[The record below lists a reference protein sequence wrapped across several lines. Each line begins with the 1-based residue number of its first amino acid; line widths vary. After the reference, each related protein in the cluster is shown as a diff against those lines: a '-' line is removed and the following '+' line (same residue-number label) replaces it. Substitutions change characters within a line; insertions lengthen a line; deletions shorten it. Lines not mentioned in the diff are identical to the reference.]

1 MQPGSQCST
10 YEPIPGE
17 ITMSFGKILI
27 VEDEEHIQELLRFNL
42 QNNGYDVLVASD
54 GLQGLTMAK
63 EEQPDL
69 MLLDLMLPKMDGLDV
84 CRAVKSDAQM
94 AAIPII
100 MLTAKGSE
108 TDKVLGLE
116 LGADDYLTKPFSVRE
131 LMARIKVVLRRG
143 IKESEP
149 VEQSKIISIDNLVI
163 DIEKHVVHRDGIEFQ
178 LTLKE
183 FELLKELILNRG
195 KVLTRNYLLDTI
207 WGYDYYG
214 ETRTVD
220 VHVRHLRKKIESE
233 EHQYIETVR
242 GIGYKIR

>member
-1 MQPGSQCST
+1 
-10 YEPIPGE
+10 
-17 ITMSFGKILI
+17 MSFGKILI

-42 QNNGYDVLVASD
+42 QNNGYDVLLASD
-54 GLQGLTMAK
+54 GLQGLTMAR
-63 EEQPDL
+63 EHQPDL

-84 CRAVKSDAQM
+84 CRAVKSDPKTM
-94 AAIPII
+94 GLPII

-116 LGADDYLTKPFSVRE
+116 LGADDYLTKPFSIRE

-143 IKESEP
+143 AKESEP
-149 VEQSKIISIDNLVI
+149 AEDLKQIAVDTLIIDV
-163 DIEKHVVHRDGIEFQ
+163 EKHLVHRDGVEFQ

-183 FELLKELILNRG
+183 FELLKELVSNRG

>member
-1 MQPGSQCST
+1 MG
-10 YEPIPGE
+10 
-17 ITMSFGKILI
+17 FGKILI
-27 VEDEEHIQELLRFNL
+27 IEDDEHIQELLRFNL
-42 QNNGYDVLVASD
+42 QTNGYDVIMASD
-54 GLQGLTMAK
+54 GLQGLEMAK
-63 EEQPDL
+63 ENLPD
-69 MLLDLMLPKMDGLDV
+69 MILLDLMLPKMDGLDV

-94 AAIPII
+94 MTIPII

-116 LGADDYLTKPFSVRE
+116 LGADDYLTKPFSIRE
-131 LMARIKVVLRRG
+131 LMARIKAVLRRG
-143 IKESEP
+143 SKESEP
-149 VEQSKIISIDNLVI
+149 AEPSKMVTIDNLII

-183 FELLKELILNRG
+183 FELLRELVSNRG

-233 EHQYIETVR
+233 QHQYIETVR

>member
-1 MQPGSQCST
+1 
-10 YEPIPGE
+10 
-17 ITMSFGKILI
+17 MSFGKILI

-42 QNNGYDVLVASD
+42 QNNGYDVLLASD
-54 GLQGLTMAK
+54 GLQGLTMAR
-63 EEQPDL
+63 EHQPDL

-84 CRAVKSDAQM
+84 CRAVKSDPKTM
-94 AAIPII
+94 GLPII

-116 LGADDYLTKPFSVRE
+116 LGADDYLTKPFSIRE

-143 IKESEP
+143 VKESEP
-149 VEQSKIISIDNLVI
+149 AEDLKQIAVDSLII
-163 DIEKHVVHRDGIEFQ
+163 DIEKHLVHRDGVEFQ

-183 FELLKELILNRG
+183 FELLKELVSNRG

>member
-1 MQPGSQCST
+1 MAFAT
-10 YEPIPGE
+10 
-17 ITMSFGKILI
+17 ILI
-27 VEDEEHIQELLRFNL
+27 VEDDESIRELLRFNL
-42 QNNGYDVLVASD
+42 QSNGYDVLCASD
-54 GLQGLTMAK
+54 GLEGVALAR
-63 EEQPDL
+63 ENVPDL
-69 MLLDLMLPKMDGLDV
+69 ILLDLMLPKMDGLDV
-84 CRAVKSDAQM
+84 CRAIKSDSG
-94 AAIPII
+94 ISGVPII

-116 LGADDYLTKPFSVRE
+116 LGADDYLTKPFSIRE
-131 LMARIKVVLRRG
+131 LMARIKVVLRRST
-143 IKESEP
+143 KETESTEP
-149 VEQSKIISIDNLVI
+149 GKLISIDSLII
-163 DIEKHVVHRDGIEFQ
+163 DVEKHVVHRDGEEFQ

-183 FELLKELILNRG
+183 FELLKELVANRG

-220 VHVRHLRKKIESE
+220 VHVRHLRKKIETG

>member
-1 MQPGSQCST
+1 
-10 YEPIPGE
+10 
-17 ITMSFGKILI
+17 MSFGKILI

>member
-1 MQPGSQCST
+1 MN
-10 YEPIPGE
+10 
-17 ITMSFGKILI
+17 FGRILI

-42 QNNGYDVLVASD
+42 QNNGYEVMTASD
-54 GLQGLTMAK
+54 GVEGLAK
-63 EEQPDL
+63 VREQQPDL
-69 MLLDLMLPKMDGLDV
+69 ILLDLMLPKMDGLDV
-84 CRAVKSDAQM
+84 CRAVKSDPRTM
-94 AAIPII
+94 GIPII
-100 MLTAKGSE
+100 MLTAKGTE

-116 LGADDYLTKPFSVRE
+116 LGADDYLTKPFSIRE

-143 IKESEP
+143 TKEAEP
-149 VEQSKIISIDNLVI
+149 AEAPKQIAIDSLII
-163 DIEKHVVHRDGIEFQ
+163 DIDKHLVHRDGVEFQ

-183 FELLKELILNRG
+183 FELLKELVANRG

-220 VHVRHLRKKIESE
+220 VHVRHLRRKIETE

>member
-1 MQPGSQCST
+1 
-10 YEPIPGE
+10 
-17 ITMSFGKILI
+17 MSHGRILI

-42 QNNGYDVLVASD
+42 QNNGYEALVASD
-54 GLQGLTMAK
+54 GLKGLEMAK
-63 EEQPDL
+63 ENLPDL
-69 MLLDLMLPKMDGLDV
+69 ILLDLMLPKMDGLDV
-84 CRAVKSDAQM
+84 CRAVKSDPHIM
-94 AAIPII
+94 AIPII

-116 LGADDYLTKPFSVRE
+116 LGADDYLTKPFSIRE

-143 IKESEP
+143 HKEKEP
-149 VEQSKIISIDNLVI
+149 AEQPKQIAIDNLVI
-163 DIEKHVVHRDGIEFQ
+163 DVEKHMVQRDGVEFQ

-220 VHVRHLRKKIESE
+220 VHVRHLRKKIESD

>member
-1 MQPGSQCST
+1 
-10 YEPIPGE
+10 
-17 ITMSFGKILI
+17 MSHGKILI

-42 QNNGYDVLVASD
+42 QNNGYEVLLASD
-54 GLQGLTMAK
+54 GLQGLAEARAQK
-63 EEQPDL
+63 PDL
-69 MLLDLMLPKMDGLDV
+69 ILLDLMLPKMDGLDV
-84 CRAVKSDAQM
+84 CRAVKSDPLM
-94 AAIPII
+94 AAMPII

-116 LGADDYLTKPFSVRE
+116 LGADDYLTKPFSIRE
-131 LMARIKVVLRRG
+131 LMARIKAVLRRG
-143 IKESEP
+143 AKESEQAEP
-149 VEQSKIISIDNLVI
+149 SKQIAIDSLVI
-163 DIEKHVVHRDGIEFQ
+163 DVEKHLVHRDGIEFP

-183 FELLKELILNRG
+183 FELLKELVSNRG

-220 VHVRHLRKKIESE
+220 VHVRHLRKKIETD

-242 GIGYKIR
+242 GIGYKVR

>member
-1 MQPGSQCST
+1 MG
-10 YEPIPGE
+10 
-17 ITMSFGKILI
+17 FGKILI
-27 VEDEEHIQELLRFNL
+27 IEDDEHIQELLRFNL
-42 QNNGYDVLVASD
+42 QTNGYDVIMASD
-54 GLQGLTMAK
+54 GLQGLEMAR
-63 EEQPDL
+63 ENLPDL
-69 MLLDLMLPKMDGLDV
+69 ILLDLMLPKMDGLDV
-84 CRAVKSDAQM
+84 CRAVKSDTQM
-94 AAIPII
+94 MIIPII

-116 LGADDYLTKPFSVRE
+116 LGADDYLTKPFSIRE
-131 LMARIKVVLRRG
+131 LMARIKAVLRRG
-143 IKESEP
+143 SKETEP
-149 VEQSKIISIDNLVI
+149 AEPSKMITIDNLII

-183 FELLKELILNRG
+183 FELLRELVSNRG

-233 EHQYIETVR
+233 QHQYIETVR